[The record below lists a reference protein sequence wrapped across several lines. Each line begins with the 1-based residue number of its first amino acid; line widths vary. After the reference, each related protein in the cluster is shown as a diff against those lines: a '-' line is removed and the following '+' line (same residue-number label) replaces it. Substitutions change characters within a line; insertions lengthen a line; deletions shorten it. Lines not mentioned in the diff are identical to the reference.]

1 MMVARNYEHSKMYR
15 DLRLRGAIINEKNL
29 ILLENEIII
38 NKYQGVKNLS
48 SD

>member
-1 MMVARNYEHSKMYR
+1 MYR
-15 DLRLRGAIINEKNL
+15 DLKLRGAIINDKNL

-38 NKYQGVKNLS
+38 NKYTGVKNLS